1 MLASHAASP
10 EPHTAMARPPSPL
23 GFAQGDG
30 VEVRVLVALL
40 AGLAVAVALG
50 QLVRHILVGVTPHDP
65 LALLL
70 AGVVVAVVS
79 DCIASISG
87 TARSA
92 AITKAS
98 DEARDHAFDQ
108 LRKEADPTQ

>member
-1 MLASHAASP
+1 
-10 EPHTAMARPPSPL
+10 MAGPPSPL
-23 GFAQGDG
+23 GFARGDG

-79 DCIASISG
+79 LVAIAWP
-87 TARSA
+87 ARRSA
-92 AITKAS
+92 AVHPL
-98 DEARDHAFDQ
+98 EAFRA
-108 LRKEADPTQ
+108 E